1 MLGDQSDK
9 TASRIAP
16 APRGLALLMVLGP
29 GLVWCGEYIG
39 SGEVILATRSGA
51 IFGVA
56 ILWAPVLAIFA
67 KYWIGLAGAHY
78 TVTTGEG
85 MIDMLSRTPG
95 PKNWVIWPVFVGQVC
110 AGAFS
115 TGALASVTGM
125 FLHYFIPLPDRFTFV
140 LGWIAVL
147 VVIAI
152 TWSGKFEPLKQIMS
166 LLVLLIVVG
175 TVTVAARTW
184 PGTGEVLGGLFTIH
198 IPNAPEWAIEKQIV
212 KQSSWN
218 ELMPLLGWAAGGFA
232 SQVWYS
238 YWVIGAGYGM
248 ARGRDHGKPLDETKL
263 RSLTVHE
270 AHEVKRW
277 RGVVTADATMALTI
291 GTLVTAAFLI
301 AGNGV
306 LRPQQIAPEK
316 SEVALTVARIF
327 GDHWG
332 QWGAHLFVLA
342 GLAAMMSTM
351 LGQFAGW
358 PRLLADCA
366 RILFPKTRRWP
377 WKTQFR
383 AILIGLAVSNF
394 AIVST
399 LGGQPVGLVQMSA
412 ILDGMLL
419 TPLQAL
425 AVGLTLYFV
434 MPRFFSLE
442 VRDILRANRAFVLG
456 LTLAFVLFGFFCLF
470 QFGQMIGRV

>member
-1 MLGDQSDK
+1 M
-9 TASRIAP
+9 P
-16 APRGLALLMVLGP
+16 APRGMALLMALGP

-51 IFGVA
+51 IFGIA

-95 PKNWVIWPVFVGQVC
+95 PKNWVIWPVFVGQIC
-110 AGAFS
+110 AGAIS
-115 TGALASVTGM
+115 TGALASVTAV
-125 FLHYFIPLPDRFTFV
+125 FLHYFVPLPQFL
-140 LGWIAVL
+140 LGWMAVL
-147 VVIAI
+147 AIIAI
-152 TWSGKFEPLKQIMS
+152 TWSGKFEPLKQMMS
-166 LLVLLIVVG
+166 LLVLLIIVG
-175 TVTVAARTW
+175 TLTVAVRTW
-184 PGTGEVLGGLFTIH
+184 PGTGTLLGGLLEFQ
-198 IPNAPEWAIEKQIV
+198 IPEPAEWAVDKGIV
-212 KQSSWN
+212 TRSSWF

-248 ARGRDHGKPLDETKL
+248 TRGRGHGKPMDPAQLQ
-263 RSLTVHE
+263 SLTVQDAKE
-270 AHEVKRW
+270 IRQW
-277 RGVVTADATMALTI
+277 RRVVTADATLALTI
-291 GTLVTAAFLI
+291 GVVVTSAFLI

-316 SEVALTVARIF
+316 TEVALTVARIF

-342 GLAAMMSTM
+342 GLAAMLSTM

-366 RILFPKTRRWP
+366 RVLFPATQRWP

-383 AILIGLAVSNF
+383 TILVLF
-394 AIVST
+394 AISNVVIVYS
-399 LGGQPVGLVQMSA
+399 LGYQPVALVQVAA
-412 ILDGMLL
+412 ILDGMVL

-434 MPRFFSLE
+434 MPRFFADD
-442 VRDILRANRAFVLG
+442 VREILRANRVFIAG
-456 LTLAFVLFGFFCLF
+456 LLLAFVMFGYFCVF
-470 QFGQMIGRV
+470 QLVQLSAGK